1 MVAAA
6 VAAAGV
12 VGSVAGASISA
23 SGAQGAADTQA
34 QAAQQQQ
41 ASVLQAGRQASN
53 LDLNAINGANSYL
66 TPYSNLGTTSASSLQ
81 NLLTGMGNGNAMQA
95 LQNMPGYQFELNQGL
110 MATQNGF
117 AAKGL
122 GSSGAAMQGAGQY
135 AQGLASTDLNNYFNQ
150 LLSGTQIGANAASL
164 QSQNNANLTTAA
176 GNALMGSS
184 TNAASLGMAGA
195 SATAAGQSAA
205 ASALGNGISNA
216 GSSVSQGL
224 LLNQLLNSNSL
235 MSNSAWAN
243 PNNTGQG
250 SLMGYIQGVN
260 G

>member
-6 VAAAGV
+6 VAASAVAG
-12 VGSVAGASISA
+12 VAGAAITS
-23 SGAQGAADTQA
+23 SGAQSAAETQA
-34 QAAQQQQ
+34 NAATQNQAA
-41 ASVLQAGRQASN
+41 VLQAGQQASN

-66 TPYSNLGTTSASSLQ
+66 QPYANLGTNSASYLQ
-81 NLLTGMGNGNAMQA
+81 NLLTGLGNGNAQA
-95 LQNMPGYQFELNQGL
+95 ALENMPGYQFERNQGL

-122 GSSGAAMQGAGQY
+122 GSSGAAIQGAGQY
-135 AQGLASTDLNNYFNQ
+135 AQGLASGDLNNYFNQ
-150 LLSGTQIGANAASL
+150 LLSGTQVGANAASL

-205 ASALGNGISNA
+205 ASALGNGLSNA
-216 GSSVSQGL
+216 GSSVSQAAL
-224 LLNQLLNSNSL
+224 LQSLLGNNNL
-235 MSNSAWAN
+235 MSNSAWAD
-243 PNNTGQG
+243 PSNTGQG

-260 G
+260 A

>member
-6 VAAAGV
+6 I
-12 VGSVAGASISA
+12 VGAVGTVAGASIAA
-23 SGAQGAADTQA
+23 SGAQSAADTQA
-34 QAAQQQQ
+34 QAAQQEQ
-41 ASVLQAGRQASN
+41 ANVLQAGQKAYN
-53 LDLNAINGANSYL
+53 LDLNAIPGANAYL
-66 TPYSNLGTTSASSLQ
+66 QPYSDLGSTSASSLQ

-135 AQGLASTDLNNYFNQ
+135 AQGLASTDLSNYYNQ
-150 LLSGTQIGANAASL
+150 LMGGTQIGANAASL

-176 GNALMGSS
+176 GNALMGST

-195 SATAAGQSAA
+195 SATAAGQAAA
-205 ASALGNGISNA
+205 ASAFGNGISGAANNI
-216 GSSVSQGL
+216 SQAL
-224 LLNQLLNSNSL
+224 ILNKLSNGNQL

-243 PNNTGQG
+243 PDNTGSG